1 MARFPYEN
9 EIQQAVSLIINYY
22 KVPYKL
28 LMNLLGDEH
37 YAQLS
42 SILETLGEE
51 QLSDEKLARILVVQR
66 GSEMFTGASNTVRDL
81 RLHMLK
87 QLPPDQLRTLY
98 ERNPDSTKNITSTSY
113 MARPLSVKKWIPGN
127 RWPRDFVTT
136 LKFPLIFAGIANDRT
151 ERIAPVIDIEPRE
164 YIPPL
169 VPYQEDLKQRML
181 EVLNREQEKT
191 RCIVTLPTGGGKT
204 RIAVE
209 SFIDWLQPRF
219 AEGKYMIWIAQG
231 EELCEQVIA
240 CIADMWQEREF
251 GSALRV
257 YRYFGGSH
265 VEMDDLIGGV
275 VVSSIQ
281 QIVSRI
287 KSDDTVLEDIIR
299 QCGAMIID
307 EAHHATAASYNTLIQ
322 FAKELVG
329 DQLFPIC
336 GLTATPGRNMDET
349 ALLVDQF
356 QANLIQPI
364 LPNKPEYQLN
374 PLLYFQE
381 EGYLAKPTY
390 LLFED
395 EPIEWHGELFIEG
408 DIASDFLHDLAQNRE
423 RNLKIIDYMLELPLD
438 SSVLVYACTVE
449 HAEFL
454 TTVLNSVGKKAA
466 CISAKTPKAVR
477 RMHIQAFK
485 SKEIQYL
492 FNYGVLTTGFDA
504 PKVDH
509 LLICRPT
516 SSMVLYEQ
524 MVGRGL
530 RGPRFGGT
538 ETCKIVDFSANIQTH
553 GHPLAYMRFTHDW
566 QTLKEVSS
574 IQ

>member
-1 MARFPYEN
+1 MARFPFES
-9 EIQQAVSLIINYY
+9 EIHQAVSLLTNYY
-22 KVPYKL
+22 KVPDKIL
-28 LMNLLGDEH
+28 RSLVGEAH
-37 YAQLS
+37 YEQLS
-42 SILETLGEE
+42 SILETLGEDE
-51 QLSDEKLARILVVQR
+51 LSTDKLARILVVQR
-66 GSEMFTGASNTVRDL
+66 GSELFTGSSESTREL
-81 RLHMLK
+81 RLHLLK
-87 QLPPDQLRTLY
+87 QLANADLQALY
-98 ERNPDSTKNITSTSY
+98 ERNPSTKQSITSVSY
-113 MARPLSVKKWIPGN
+113 MPKPLSLKKWVPGN
-127 RWPRDFVTT
+127 RWARDFVTT

-151 ERIAPVIDIEPRE
+151 ERIVPVLDIEPRKR
-164 YIPPL
+164 IPPL
-169 VPYQEDLKQRML
+169 VQYQADLKERML

-231 EELCEQVIA
+231 EELCEQAIA

-257 YRYFGGSH
+257 YRYFGGSQM
-265 VEMDDLIGGV
+265 ELDELIGGV
-275 VVSSIQ
+275 VVGSIQ
-281 QIVSRI
+281 QIVARI
-287 KSDDTVLEDIIR
+287 KSGDTVLEDIIR

-307 EAHHATAASYNTLIQ
+307 EAHHATASSYNTLIQ
-322 FAKELVG
+322 FAKDIVG

-349 ALLVDQF
+349 SLLVEQF
-356 QANLIQPI
+356 QANLIQPT
-364 LPNKPEYQLN
+364 LPDKPEYQLN

-381 EGYLAKPTY
+381 EGYLAKPKY
-390 LLFED
+390 LLFDD
-395 EPIEWHGELFIEG
+395 EPIEWHDELFIDG
-408 DIASDFLHDLAQNRE
+408 DISNEFLRDLAENRD
-423 RNLKIIDYMLELPLD
+423 RNLKIIDYMLELPPE

-454 TTVLNSVGKKAA
+454 TTVLNSIGKKAA

-485 SKEIQYL
+485 RKELQYL

-516 SSMVLYEQ
+516 SSIVLYEQ

-530 RGPRFGGT
+530 RGPNFGGT
-538 ETCKIVDFSANIQTH
+538 ETCNIVDFSANIQTH
-553 GHPLAYMRFTHDW
+553 GHPLAYERFTHDW
-566 QTLKEVSS
+566 QSLKGVNL
-574 IQ
+574 I